1 MPQAPDYRLPQ
12 VVRPERYEIE
22 LSVDIENSGF
32 SGQESVTLS
41 VVEQTEVLVLN
52 SVELSITEPRLVTP
66 SGESLEPQVVIEEDN
81 QRVRLE
87 FDSRLVP
94 GDGYR
99 LSLGFAG
106 SLNEQL
112 RGLYRSTFTDSDG
125 RLHTIAVTQ
134 FEAADARRAFPCWDE
149 PEFKAVF
156 SVSLIV
162 PEGMTALSN
171 GAEVALEP
179 LGDGRKRVRFADTMP
194 MSTYL
199 VAFVV
204 GPFEL
209 TDPVEVDGVPL
220 RVASVPGKG
229 HLAQFATDA
238 GVHSLLFLSNYFE
251 IPYPAEK
258 IDHIA
263 IPDFTFGAMENLGCV
278 TYRENSLLVDPRRAS
293 QLELQRVA
301 SVVAHETA
309 HMWFGD
315 LVTMKWWNGIWLN
328 EAFATFME
336 NLTADDFNPA
346 WQVWNGFATARSTAL
361 GTDGLRTTRPVEF
374 DVGAPAE
381 ADAMFDGLTYEK
393 GGAVLRMLEQYLGP
407 ETFRKGICH
416 YLRTHAYGN
425 TETSDLWDALETT
438 SGEPVRS
445 IMNSWIR
452 QGGHPVV
459 SVEEA
464 PDRSSLKLRQ
474 RRFLYDG
481 TESPEK
487 WVVPISLR
495 ASVDGSVQKQRLLL
509 DGTEETVDF
518 DGPVDW
524 VVVNEEASGFYRTH
538 YSEELLGRLLGG
550 GVIDMCSPRERF
562 ELLNDTWAAVVAG
575 MEDLSGWVRLARA
588 LAEDDD
594 ADVWAGLSS
603 AMGLLNSMAV
613 RSDTEA
619 LRSFARELAAP
630 LWDRLGWVPR
640 DAEERRLATTRSRV
654 LSMVGLLGEDPEVRA
669 EATARVE
676 HSLAEGA
683 SLTAPATGGP
693 ADGLGPDIAAT
704 ALRIYVA
711 GGGEH
716 EWTTIAD
723 QYRRSDNP
731 QEKLRF
737 LYSLSEAR
745 DPSLIERSL
754 ALAGSGDVRSQDAP
768 LFLAT
773 ILAQRAATPIAWKWI
788 VDNWSSIT
796 TRVPPAL
803 ILRIFDAL
811 RSVSDAE
818 VAGGVEEFCRSATL
832 PVRGPRLD
840 QILERLGINVTLAER
855 LRERIAPAL
864 RG

>member
-1 MPQAPDYRLPQ
+1 MPQAPDYRLPL
-12 VVRPERYEIE
+12 VARPERYEME
-22 LSVDIENSGF
+22 LSIDIEHSEF
-32 SGQESVTLS
+32 SGRETITLN
-41 VVEQTEVLVLN
+41 VVETTEVLVLN
-52 SVELSITEPRLVTP
+52 SVELSIDEARLVTP
-66 SGESLEPQVVIEEDN
+66 DGDSLQPRVTVEEEN
-81 QRVRLE
+81 QRVRLT
-87 FDSRLVP
+87 FDRELTP
-94 GDGYR
+94 ADGYG
-99 LSLGFAG
+99 LTLGFSG

-112 RGLYRSTFTDSDG
+112 RGLYRSTFTDADG

-134 FEAADARRAFPCWDE
+134 FEATDARRAFPCWDE

-156 SVSLIV
+156 SVALVV

-171 GAEVALEP
+171 GAETGFEP
-179 LGDGRKRVRFADTMP
+179 LGDGRKRVRFADTMR

-209 TDPVEVDGVPL
+209 TDPVEVDGIPL

-229 HLAQFATDA
+229 RLTRFAVEA
-238 GVHSLLFLSNYFE
+238 GSHSLKFLSRYFE

-258 IDHIA
+258 IDHVA

-278 TYRENSLLVDPRRAS
+278 TYRENSLLVDPGRAS

-346 WQVWNGFATARSTAL
+346 WQVWNGFAAARSTAL
-361 GTDGLRTTRPVEF
+361 GTDGLRSTRPVEF
-374 DVGAPAE
+374 EVGAPAE

-393 GGAVLRMLEQYLGP
+393 GGAVLRMLEQYLGA
-407 ETFRKGICH
+407 ETFRKGISH

-459 SVEEA
+459 SVEEV
-464 PDRSSLKLRQ
+464 PDPASLRLLQ

-481 TESPEK
+481 TGSPET
-487 WVVPISLR
+487 WVVPVSLR
-495 ASVDGSVQKQRLLL
+495 ASVNGSVQKQRLLL
-509 DGTEETVDF
+509 DGTEEIVSF
-518 DGPVDW
+518 DGPLDW

-538 YSEELLGRLLGG
+538 YSQQLLNRLTDRGLLEL
-550 GVIDMCSPRERF
+550 CSPRERF

-575 MEDLSGWVRLARA
+575 LEQLPGWVSLASA
-588 LAEDDD
+588 LASDDD
-594 ADVWAGLSS
+594 PDVWGGLSS
-603 AMGLLNSMAV
+603 VVGILNSM
-613 RSDTEA
+613 SDGPDRDA
-619 LRSFARELAAP
+619 LRAFARNLATP
-630 LWDRLGWVPR
+630 LWKRLGWTSPQG
-640 DAEERRLATTRSRV
+640 EERRLATTRSRV
-654 LSMVGLLGEDPEVRA
+654 LSLLGLVGEDPAVRA

-676 HSLAEGA
+676 HLLLEGSGA
-683 SLTAPATGGP
+683 GGSAADDP

-711 GGGEH
+711 CGGER
-716 EWTTIAD
+716 EWSLVTD
-723 QYRRSDNP
+723 QYRRNDNP

-737 LYSLSEAR
+737 LYALTEAR
-745 DPSLIERSL
+745 QPELIGRTL
-754 ALAGSGDVRSQDAP
+754 DLAGSTEVRSQDAP
-768 LFLAT
+768 LFVAMV
-773 ILAQRAATPIAWKWI
+773 LAQRAATPIAWRWI
-788 VDNWSSIT
+788 VDNWELILKRT
-796 TRVPPAL
+796 PPAL

-811 RSVSDAE
+811 RSVSDAQ
-818 VAGGVEEFCRSATL
+818 VASGVEEFCNSVTL

-855 LRERIAPAL
+855 LRGEIAPAL
-864 RG
+864 QG

>member
-1 MPQAPDYRLPQ
+1 MPQAPDYRLPLVAQ
-12 VVRPERYEIE
+12 PERYEME
-22 LSVDIENSGF
+22 LSIDIEHSEF
-32 SGQESVTLS
+32 SGRETITLN
-41 VVEQTEVLVLN
+41 VVEATEVLVLN
-52 SVELSITEPRLVTP
+52 SVELSIGEATLVTP
-66 SGESLEPQVVIEEDN
+66 AGESLEPQVTLDEET
-81 QRVRLE
+81 QRVRLT
-87 FDSRLVP
+87 FDRRLTP
-94 GDGYR
+94 AEGYG
-99 LSLGFAG
+99 LTLVFSG

-156 SVSLIV
+156 SVALVV

-171 GAEVALEP
+171 GAEIGFEP
-179 LGDGRKRVRFADTMP
+179 LGDGRKRVRFADTMR

-209 TDPVEVDGVPL
+209 TEPVEVDGIPL
-220 RVASVPGKG
+220 RVASIPGKG
-229 HLAQFATDA
+229 RLARFAVDA
-238 GVHSLLFLSNYFE
+238 GTHALQFLSRYFE

-278 TYRENSLLVDPRRAS
+278 TYRENSLLVDPGRAS

-346 WQVWNGFATARSTAL
+346 WQVWNGFAAARSTAL
-361 GTDGLRTTRPVEF
+361 GTDGLRSTRPVEF

-393 GGAVLRMLEQYLGP
+393 GGAVLRMLEQYLGA
-407 ETFRKGICH
+407 ETFRKGISH
-416 YLRTHAYGN
+416 YLRTHAYAN

-438 SGEPVRS
+438 SGEPVRT

-452 QGGHPVV
+452 QGGHPIV
-459 SVEEA
+459 SVEEV
-464 PDRSSLKLRQ
+464 PDPSSLRLLQ

-481 TESPEK
+481 TESPET
-487 WVVPISLR
+487 WVVPIGLR
-495 ASVDGSVQKQRLLL
+495 ASVNGSVQKQRLLL
-509 DGTEETVDF
+509 DGREEIVSF
-518 DGPVDW
+518 DGPLDW
-524 VVVNEEASGFYRTH
+524 VVVNEEASGFYRTL
-538 YSEELLGRLLGG
+538 YSQQLLNRLTDRDLIEL
-550 GVIDMCSPRERF
+550 CSPRERF

-575 MEDLSGWVRLARA
+575 LEELPGWVSLAKA
-588 LAEDDD
+588 VAPDDD
-594 ADVWAGLSS
+594 PDVWGGLSS
-603 AMGLLNSMAV
+603 VVALLNSMSEGTD
-613 RSDTEA
+613 REA
-619 LRSFARELAAP
+619 LRAFASELATP
-630 LWDRLGWVPR
+630 LWERLGWGSPQG
-640 DAEERRLATTRSRV
+640 EGRRLATTRSRV
-654 LSMVGLLGEDPEVRA
+654 LSLLGLVGEDPAVRA
-669 EATARVE
+669 EVTARVE
-676 HSLAEGA
+676 RLLAEVSA
-683 SLTAPATGGP
+683 GP
-693 ADGLGPDIAAT
+693 ADDPVDGLGPDIAAT

-711 GGGEH
+711 AGGER
-716 EWTTIAD
+716 EWAMVTD
-723 QYRRSDNP
+723 QYLRNDNP

-737 LYSLSEAR
+737 LYALTEAR
-745 DPSLIERSL
+745 QPELIGRTLDL
-754 ALAGSGDVRSQDAP
+754 AASTEVRSQDAP
-768 LFLAT
+768 LFIAMV
-773 ILAQRAATPIAWKWI
+773 LAQRVATPIAWQWI
-788 VDNWSSIT
+788 VDNWALIVKRT
-796 TRVPPAL
+796 PPAL

-811 RSVSDAE
+811 RSVSNAD
-818 VAGGVEEFCRSATL
+818 VAAGVEEFCRSVTL

-855 LRERIAPAL
+855 LRGQIAPAL
-864 RG
+864 QG

>member
-1 MPQAPDYRLPQ
+1 MPQAPDYRLPL
-12 VVRPERYEIE
+12 VARPERYEME
-22 LSVDIENSGF
+22 LSIDIEHSAF
-32 SGQESVTLS
+32 SGRETITFN
-41 VVEQTEVLVLN
+41 VVEATEVLVLN
-52 SVELSITEPRLVTP
+52 SVDLSIGEARLVTP
-66 SGESLEPQVVIEEDN
+66 SGESLEPQVTLEEET
-81 QRVRLE
+81 QRVRLT
-87 FDSRLVP
+87 FDSRLTP
-94 GDGYR
+94 AEGYG
-99 LSLGFAG
+99 LTLGFSG

-112 RGLYRSTFTDSDG
+112 RGLYRSTFTDADG

-156 SVSLIV
+156 SVALVV

-171 GAEVALEP
+171 GAEIGLEP
-179 LGDGRKRVRFADTMP
+179 LGDGRKRVRFGDTMR

-209 TDPVEVDGVPL
+209 TDPVEVDGIPL
-220 RVASVPGKG
+220 RVASIPGKG
-229 HLAQFATDA
+229 RLARFAVDA
-238 GVHSLLFLSNYFE
+238 GTHALQFLTRYFE

-278 TYRENSLLVDPRRAS
+278 TYRENSLLVDPGRAS

-336 NLTADDFNPA
+336 NLTSDDFNPA
-346 WQVWNGFATARSTAL
+346 WQVWNGFAAARSTAL
-361 GTDGLRTTRPVEF
+361 GTDGLRSTRPVEF

-393 GGAVLRMLEQYLGP
+393 GGAVLRMLEQYLGA
-407 ETFRKGICH
+407 ETFRKGISH

-438 SGEPVRS
+438 SGEPVRT

-452 QGGHPVV
+452 QGGHPIV
-459 SVEEA
+459 SVEEG
-464 PDRSSLKLRQ
+464 PDPSSLKLLQ

-481 TESPEK
+481 TESNET
-487 WVVPISLR
+487 WVVPIGLR
-495 ASVDGSVQKQRLLL
+495 ASVNGSVQKQRLLL
-509 DGTEETVDF
+509 DGREEIVSF
-518 DGPVDW
+518 DGPLDW
-524 VVVNEEASGFYRTH
+524 VVVNDEASGFYRTH
-538 YSEELLGRLLGG
+538 YSQLLLKRLTDR
-550 GVIDMCSPRERF
+550 GVIKLCSPRERF

-575 MEDLSGWVRLARA
+575 LEELSGWVNLARA
-588 LAEDDD
+588 LASDDD
-594 ADVWAGLSS
+594 PDVWGGLSS
-603 AMGLLNSMAV
+603 VVALLNSMSEGTD
-613 RSDTEA
+613 REA
-619 LRSFARELAAP
+619 LRAFAGQLARP
-630 LWDRLGWVPR
+630 LWERLGWGSPQG
-640 DAEERRLATTRSRV
+640 EPRRLATTRSRV
-654 LSMVGLLGEDPEVRA
+654 LSLLGLVGEDPVVRA

-676 HSLAEGA
+676 RLLSGGSTA
-683 SLTAPATGGP
+683 SADDAP
-693 ADGLGPDIAAT
+693 DSLGPDIAAT

-711 GGGEH
+711 SGGER
-716 EWTTIAD
+716 EWSMVAD
-723 QYRRSDNP
+723 QYLRNDNP

-737 LYSLSEAR
+737 LYALTEAR
-745 DPSLIERSL
+745 QPELIGRTLDL
-754 ALAGSGDVRSQDAP
+754 AASTEVRSQDAP
-768 LFLAT
+768 LFIAMV
-773 ILAQRAATPIAWKWI
+773 LAQRAATPIAWQWI
-788 VDNWSSIT
+788 VDNWALIVKRT
-796 TRVPPAL
+796 PPAL

-811 RSVSDAE
+811 RSVSNAE
-818 VAGGVEEFCRSATL
+818 VAGGVEEFCNSVTL

-855 LRERIAPAL
+855 LRGEIAPAL
-864 RG
+864 QG